1 MPVLLLDAET
11 ERPLGTISDAQ
22 FQTLVDEL
30 EEESPE
36 DVDYY
41 IDRATV
47 DMLDEDG
54 AAPALVALLRE
65 ALAGR
70 EGMEISWRR
79 V

>member
-1 MPVLLLDAET
+1 VPVQLLDAET
-11 ERPLGTISDAQ
+11 DRPLGTISDAQ
-22 FQTLVDEL
+22 FQALVDEL

-36 DVDYY
+36 DADYY

-54 AAPALVALLRE
+54 AEPALVALLRE
-65 ALAGR
+65 ALADRDGI
-70 EGMEISWRR
+70 EITWRR

>member
-1 MPVLLLDAET
+1 MQLLEAGT
-11 ERPLGTISDAQ
+11 QRVVGTISDAQ

-36 DVDYY
+36 DTDYY
-41 IDRATV
+41 IDSATV

-54 AAPALVALLRE
+54 ADPALVAVLRG

-70 EGMEISWRR
+70 DGIEITWKR

>member
-1 MPVLLLDAET
+1 MAVLLVDAET
-11 ERPLGTISDAQ
+11 DRPLGTISDAQ

-36 DVDYY
+36 DSDYY

-54 AAPALVALLRE
+54 ADPALVALLRE
-65 ALAGR
+65 ALDDRDGI
-70 EGMEISWRR
+70 EITWRR

>member
-1 MPVLLLDAET
+1 VPVQLLDAET
-11 ERPLGTISDAQ
+11 TRPLGTISDAQ

-36 DVDYY
+36 DSDYY

-65 ALAGR
+65 ALADRDGI
-70 EGMEISWRR
+70 EITWRR

>member
-1 MPVLLLDAET
+1 VAVLLVDAET
-11 ERPLGTISDAQ
+11 DRPLGTISDAQ

-36 DVDYY
+36 DSDYY

-54 AAPALVALLRE
+54 VDPALVALLRE
-65 ALAGR
+65 ALADRDGI
-70 EGMEISWRR
+70 EITWRR

>member
-1 MPVLLLDAET
+1 MAVLLLDAET

-36 DVDYY
+36 DSDYY

-47 DMLDEDG
+47 EMLDEDG

-65 ALAGR
+65 ALADRDGI
-70 EGMEISWRR
+70 EITWRR

>member
-1 MPVLLLDAET
+1 MPVQLLDAET

-54 AAPALVALLRE
+54 ADPALVALLRE

-70 EGMEISWRR
+70 DGMEISWRR

>member
-1 MPVLLLDAET
+1 MQLLEAATQRL
-11 ERPLGTISDAQ
+11 LGTISDAQ

-36 DVDYY
+36 DTDYY
-41 IDRATV
+41 IDSATV

-54 AAPALVALLRE
+54 ADPALVALLRS

-70 EGMEISWRR
+70 EGVEITWRR

>member
-1 MPVLLLDAET
+1 MPVQLLEAGT
-11 ERPLGTISDAQ
+11 GHPLGTISDAQ

-36 DVDYY
+36 DKDYY
-41 IDRATV
+41 IDVATV

-54 AAPALVALLRE
+54 AEPELVALLRR
-65 ALAGR
+65 ALDGR
-70 EGMEISWRR
+70 EGFEITCRR

>member
-1 MPVLLLDAET
+1 MAVQLLDAET
-11 ERPLGTISDAQ
+11 DRPLGTISDAQ

-36 DVDYY
+36 DSDYY

-54 AAPALVALLRE
+54 VDPALVAVLRE
-65 ALAGR
+65 ALADRDGI
-70 EGMEISWRR
+70 EITWRR